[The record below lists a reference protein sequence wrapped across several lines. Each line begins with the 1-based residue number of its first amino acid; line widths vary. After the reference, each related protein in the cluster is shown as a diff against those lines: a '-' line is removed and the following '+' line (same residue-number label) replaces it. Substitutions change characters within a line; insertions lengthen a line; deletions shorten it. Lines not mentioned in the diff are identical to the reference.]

1 MNQPVLGLFPHVDS
15 LVEAGV
21 RLKDSG
27 YTVTVFSPIPLGDAL
42 DPIKVRPNYIRYF
55 ALFGAFVG
63 FLFGLL
69 LTLGTAAMYVLPRGG
84 LPIWPITPTLL
95 LTYESII
102 LFGVIWTLIGFC
114 IVARKP
120 YFGKQIYDPK
130 VSLDSFGLLVE
141 DIREDKLEEVEQI
154 LSEHGAD
161 EVNRVE
167 KS

>member
-15 LVEAGV
+15 MVEAAVG
-21 RLKDSG
+21 LKDTG

-42 DPIKVRPNYIRYF
+42 DPIVVRKNYIRYF
-55 ALFGAFVG
+55 ALFGAFIG
-63 FLFGLL
+63 LFFGII
-69 LTLGTAAMYVLPRGG
+69 LTLGTAALYVLPRGG

-102 LFGVIWTLIGFC
+102 LFGVIWTLIGFF

-120 YFGKQIYDPK
+120 NFGKQIYDPK
-130 VSLDSFGLLVE
+130 VAIDSFGLLVE
-141 DIREDKLEEVEQI
+141 DIREDKIEEVEQ
-154 LSEHGAD
+154 LLKSFGAD